1 MEAQNLDNFRRIL
14 NIEISELSNLE
25 KFHERSGLRKFFQL
39 SLDLVTIE
47 DWTLK
52 IFS

>member
-1 MEAQNLDNFRRIL
+1 MRGLD
-14 NIEISELSNLE
+14 LE
-25 KFHERSGLRKFFQL
+25 NFQL

-52 IFS
+52 ILVEVELWKILFKLNLDIFQIRT

>member
-1 MEAQNLDNFRRIL
+1 M
-14 NIEISELSNLE
+14 
-25 KFHERSGLRKFFQL
+25 SGLGKFQL

-52 IFS
+52 FLVEVDFENFCSS

>member
-1 MEAQNLDNFRRIL
+1 MRGLD
-14 NIEISELSNLE
+14 LE
-25 KFHERSGLRKFFQL
+25 NFQL

-52 IFS
+52 FLVEVEL